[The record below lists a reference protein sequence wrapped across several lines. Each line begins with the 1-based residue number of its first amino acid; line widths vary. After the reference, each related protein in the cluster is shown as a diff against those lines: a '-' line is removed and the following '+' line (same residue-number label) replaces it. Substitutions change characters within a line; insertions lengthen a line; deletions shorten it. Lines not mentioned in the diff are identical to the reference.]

1 MTLEALLGPDFEE
14 IGKSG
19 RPDAGCRMPDA
30 AAFVRMTDACSQK
43 GSVSWCRR
51 PGGSEAGGYELARG
65 TRARSAS
72 AWISSA
78 TCGHTSRGRSCPTPG
93 RITSRAP

>member
-30 AAFVRMTDACSQK
+30 GCR
-43 GSVSWCRR
+43 SVCQDDGRLLPEGFGELVQEARR
-51 PGGSEAGGYELARG
+51 
-65 TRARSAS
+65 
-72 AWISSA
+72 I
-78 TCGHTSRGRSCPTPG
+78 
-93 RITSRAP
+93 